1 RSTLPPANAPSAAL
15 VRNTVPNPSSPETW
29 QPASTISSPLRPP
42 ACRSSASI
50 VRPVGTPVPSARSA
64 FVLCAEAHSCRSW
77 RRKPA
82 QAAAPVF
89 PSVPSARSRPCRSSR
104 SPPMSEARRHH
115 ISSAVIATRPG
126 GINDVIAALATF
138 DNVEVH
144 GADKGK
150 IVIVIEGPSTG
161 VLGDTLMRI
170 SVLDGVIA
178 ANMVFEHVEMEEDEV
193 DGQRTDAA

>member
-1 RSTLPPANAPSAAL
+1 MP
-15 VRNTVPNPSSPETW
+15 
-29 QPASTISSPLRPP
+29 
-42 ACRSSASI
+42 
-50 VRPVGTPVPSARSA
+50 
-64 FVLCAEAHSCRSW
+64 
-77 RRKPA
+77 
-82 QAAAPVF
+82 
-89 PSVPSARSRPCRSSR
+89 
-104 SPPMSEARRHH
+104 EARRHH
-115 ISSAVIATRPG
+115 ISSAVIAARPG
-126 GINDVIAALATF
+126 SLDDVLAALEDF

-178 ANMVFEHVEMEEDEV
+178 ANMVFEHVELEGNEA